1 MSFAIDRSGAYSLGD
16 GHRGALKPTL
26 GAIIVFAG
34 IVALAM
40 LVARA
45 IEDYRDRIA
54 LSGLGGKP
62 SPVSLIVAGEPMTIP
77 ANMIRFRAAR
87 RGSIVDRVDLLLHW
101 PGLVGF

>member
-1 MSFAIDRSGAYSLGD
+1 MSIAVDRGGAFSHGES
-16 GHRGALKPTL
+16 HRSPLKPTL

-40 LVARA
+40 LVDRA

-62 SPVSLIVAGEPMTIP
+62 SPVSLIVAGEPMIIP

-87 RGSIVDRVDLLLHW
+87 RGGIVDRVDLLL
-101 PGLVGF
+101 